1 GFGWEDM
8 TTFKLGFEWQRD
20 EANTW
25 RFGYSYGEQPIQSA
39 DVLFN
44 ILAPG
49 VMEQHVT
56 LGLTRKAASGGEWNF
71 SFMYAP
77 ENSVTGPSMFDPTQT
92 IELTMS
98 QLEFEV
104 SYSF

>member
-1 GFGWEDM
+1 
-8 TTFKLGFEWQRD
+8 
-20 EANTW
+20 
-25 RFGYSYGEQPIQSA
+25 
-39 DVLFN
+39 
-44 ILAPG
+44 
-49 VMEQHVT
+49 
-56 LGLTRKAASGGEWNF
+56 
-71 SFMYAP
+71 MYAP